1 MSASAPAGWRRTL
14 LVQLGVGA
22 SVLALDQAT
31 KAVVTAG
38 LALHDSVAIV
48 PGFFDLT
55 HVLNTGGVWGVGRE
69 ASPIVRTLVFLAL
82 PSLITAFAL
91 WYSLQ
96 LPAGER
102 VRHVALALLVG
113 GALGNLVDRMRLG
126 HVVDFL
132 LLHWKGRW
140 SWPAFNVAD
149 TAICIGV
156 GVLLVAS
163 AVDRDDERGSEGG

>member
-1 MSASAPAGWRRTL
+1 
-14 LVQLGVGA
+14 VGA
-22 SVLALDQAT
+22 VVLTLDQAT
-31 KAVVTAG
+31 KALVTAE
-38 LALHDSVAIV
+38 LALHQSLSIV

-55 HVLNTGGVWGVGRE
+55 HVLNAGGVWGLGGD
-69 ASPIVRTLVFLAL
+69 ASPAVRSLVFLAL
-82 PSLITAFAL
+82 PALITAFAF

-96 LPAGER
+96 LPPAER

-113 GALGNLVDRMRLG
+113 GALGNLLDRLRLG

-132 LLHWKGRW
+132 LFHWKGRW

-163 AVDRDDERGSEGG
+163 VAERDGETGAAGG